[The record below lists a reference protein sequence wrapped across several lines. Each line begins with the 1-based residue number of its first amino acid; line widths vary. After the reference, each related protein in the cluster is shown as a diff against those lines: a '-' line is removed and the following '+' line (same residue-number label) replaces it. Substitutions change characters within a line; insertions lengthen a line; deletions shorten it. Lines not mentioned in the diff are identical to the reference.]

1 MPTVSGFSSGGK
13 CGERCWTEMESE
25 NRRTVYDFMND
36 CGSLSVHV
44 CVCMCV
50 FMCDS
55 LQLLFL
61 QSSACQNL
69 QKQVWNQVLWKSP
82 WYPPPE
88 MATCFG
94 LSVRHTTYTA
104 HYRTHTLTR
113 WGEQQ
118 GEQWSP
124 NNRGNGGKGISL
136 LRLSDCA
143 YVCISN
149 PVVPLRWPVVNH
161 SHPML
166 AGSGLC
172 IFTVL
177 VINCAW
183 RVQRAAQSF
192 SERSQNQMW
201 KEGRKERHA
210 GESDRVVGEERRT
223 NPALCLSA
231 VLDFL

>member
-1 MPTVSGFSSGGK
+1 
-13 CGERCWTEMESE
+13 
-25 NRRTVYDFMND
+25 
-36 CGSLSVHV
+36 
-44 CVCMCV
+44 
-50 FMCDS
+50 
-55 LQLLFL
+55 
-61 QSSACQNL
+61 
-69 QKQVWNQVLWKSP
+69 
-82 WYPPPE
+82 
-88 MATCFG
+88 
-94 LSVRHTTYTA
+94 
-104 HYRTHTLTR
+104 
-113 WGEQQ
+113 
-118 GEQWSP
+118 
-124 NNRGNGGKGISL
+124 
-136 LRLSDCA
+136 
-143 YVCISN
+143 
-149 PVVPLRWPVVNH
+149 
-161 SHPML
+161 ML